1 MRRAA
6 LTAVRAG
13 LLVLA
18 PVLAF
23 FSGAFFEGA
32 RIVAAICAWALLTVA
47 VLAVP
52 GSPFPSARWARV
64 ALAALAALAAWTWIA
79 ASWSSSPAGAD
90 QELELVLTYLPAL
103 AAGAIVWRERGAARV
118 VEPALA
124 AGALIVIGYGL
135 SGRLLPGIVHLQSS
149 PRAGGRLEQPL
160 TYWNATG
167 ALAAIGLVLCAR
179 LAGDATRPRALRI
192 AAAAAA
198 APLGMGTYLSF
209 SRGAII
215 CMVAGLA
222 ALVAM
227 DRDRAQLR
235 ASAIAL
241 GAAVLAAAAA
251 APFGT
256 VRALDHGHAAVEGL
270 VVFALLLAV
279 AGAAALLQRRGG
291 ERSGPLPIRAAPA
304 VAVVAVL
311 ALIPYAAVVIAE
323 RGGTTSEA
331 AFGAT
336 NARLSDVGGHRLR
349 YWRVA
354 IDVAAD
360 HPLAGAGPGAF
371 AVEWLRRRTID
382 ERVRNAHS
390 LELQTLADLGI
401 IGLGLLAA
409 VLAGCVLAAA
419 RRATGRSRPRRRA
432 GRRGPDL
439 GPARRPGLGLGDA
452 RPDARRRRAR
462 RRCCCATP
470 APRMARVSSPMRARS
485 SRRLS
490 ASTTRQKTPTSTS
503 AWASVRPEPQS
514 ARRIAITATAPTS
527 VGTTARASRSRAR
540 TPGSSACT

>member
-13 LLVLA
+13 LLLLA
-18 PVLAF
+18 VVLAF
-23 FSGAFFEGA
+23 FSGGFFEGA
-32 RIVAAICAWALLTVA
+32 RIVGSICAWVLLAVA
-47 VLAVP
+47 VVAVP
-52 GSPFPSARWARV
+52 GSPLPPARAARV
-64 ALAALAALAAWTWIA
+64 ALAALTALAAWTWIA
-79 ASWSSSPAGAD
+79 ASWSSNPAGAD

-103 AAGAIVWRERGAARV
+103 AAGAIAWRERPAARV

-135 SGRLLPGIVHLQSS
+135 SARLLPGIIHFQDSQ
-149 PRAGGRLEQPL
+149 RAGGRLEQPL

-167 ALAAIGLVLCAR
+167 ALAAMGLVLCAR
-179 LAGDATRPRALRI
+179 LAGDTTRPRALRI

-235 ASAIAL
+235 AAAIAL

-251 APFGT
+251 APFGA
-256 VRALDHGHAAVEGL
+256 VRALHHAHASAEGL
-270 VVFALLLAV
+270 VVFALLLAI
-279 AGAAALLQRRGG
+279 AGAAALLQARGG
-291 ERSGPLPIRAAPA
+291 ERAGPLAIRAAPA
-304 VAVVAVL
+304 IAVVAVL
-311 ALIPYAAVVIAE
+311 AVLPYAAVVVAE
-323 RGGTTSEA
+323 RGGTTREA

-354 IDVAAD
+354 LDVAAD

-390 LELQTLADLGI
+390 LELETLADLGVV
-401 IGLGLLAA
+401 GLALLAA
-409 VLAGCVLAAA
+409 VLVACAVAAAGALRADRALAAGPA
-419 RRATGRSRPRRRA
+419 AAALTWLLHAGLDWDWEMPALTLVAVALAGLLLCRA
-432 GRRGPDL
+432 GAADG
-439 GPARRPGLGLGDA
+439 ARELADERALEPQAQTDHDEAEDPGLDERLGL
-452 RPDARRRRAR
+452 RPA
-462 RRCCCATP
+462 
-470 APRMARVSSPMRARS
+470 
-485 SRRLS
+485 
-490 ASTTRQKTPTSTS
+490 
-503 AWASVRPEPQS
+503 
-514 ARRIAITATAPTS
+514 
-527 VGTTARASRSRAR
+527 
-540 TPGSSACT
+540 

>member
-1 MRRAA
+1 VRRAA

-13 LLVLA
+13 LLLLGLVLA
-18 PVLAF
+18 V
-23 FSGAFFEGA
+23 FSGGFFEGA
-32 RIVAAICAWALLTVA
+32 RIVAAICAWALLAVA

-52 GSPFPSARWARV
+52 GSPLPTARAARA

-103 AAGAIVWRERGAARV
+103 AAGAIAWRERPAARL

-124 AGALIVIGYGL
+124 AAALIVIGYGL
-135 SGRLLPGIVHLQSS
+135 SARLLPGIVHVQDSQ
-149 PRAGGRLEQPL
+149 RAGGRLEQPL

-167 ALAAIGLVLCAR
+167 ALAAMGLVLCAR
-179 LAGDATRPRALRI
+179 LAGDRTRPRVLRI

-235 ASAIAL
+235 AAAIAL

-251 APFGT
+251 APFGA
-256 VRALDHGHAAVEGL
+256 VRALHDAHADVEGL
-270 VVFALLLAV
+270 VVFALLLVV
-279 AGAAALLQRRGG
+279 AGAAALLQARGG
-291 ERSGPLPIRAAPA
+291 ERAGPLPIGAAPA

-311 ALIPYAAVVIAE
+311 AVVPYAAVVVAE
-323 RGGTTSEA
+323 RGGSTRQA

-349 YWRVA
+349 YWRAA

-401 IGLGLLAA
+401 VGLALLAA
-409 VLAGCVLAAA
+409 VLAACAVAAAGALRADRALAAGPA
-419 RRATGRSRPRRRA
+419 AAALTWLLHAGLDWDWEMPALTLVAVALAGLLLCRA
-432 GRRGPDL
+432 GAADG
-439 GPARRPGLGLGDA
+439 ARELADESALEPQAQRDHDEAEDPGLDERLGL
-452 RPDARRRRAR
+452 RPA
-462 RRCCCATP
+462 
-470 APRMARVSSPMRARS
+470 
-485 SRRLS
+485 
-490 ASTTRQKTPTSTS
+490 
-503 AWASVRPEPQS
+503 
-514 ARRIAITATAPTS
+514 
-527 VGTTARASRSRAR
+527 
-540 TPGSSACT
+540 